1 TLRAIADKTMTAF
14 EVESSVLRSPARLH
28 EGFAA
33 LAHDVGAELGLSTTD
48 SMTVAGHDAISLN
61 RRYPVCLLF
70 IPSSNG
76 VSHNEAEYT
85 SDQDMHN
92 GLRMLTGLLHRACTS
107 SASFG

>member
-1 TLRAIADKTMTAF
+1 M
-14 EVESSVLRSPARLH
+14 
-28 EGFAA
+28 
-33 LAHDVGAELGLSTTD
+33 
-48 SMTVAGHDAISLN
+48 
-61 RRYPVCLLF
+61 CLLF

-107 SASFG
+107 SASLG